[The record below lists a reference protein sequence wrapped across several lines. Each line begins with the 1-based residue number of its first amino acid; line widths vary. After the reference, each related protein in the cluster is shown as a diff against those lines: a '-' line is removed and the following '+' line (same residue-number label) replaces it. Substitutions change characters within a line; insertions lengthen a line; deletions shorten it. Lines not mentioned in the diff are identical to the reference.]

1 MAESETVGLDTGFFI
16 RLLEGD
22 EMAVKVW
29 EGVLDGELRALTSSL
44 VLFELRR
51 IFLKLGKSDRWGDVK
66 SAIVLNCEVVPIDIG
81 VAEEGASVSHGTG
94 LPAMDALIYTCVRNA
109 ERFYTTNGS
118 FEVLRRKK
126 KPRIVR
132 L

>member
-1 MAESETVGLDTGFFI
+1 MAKSETVGLDTGFFI
-16 RLLEGD
+16 RLLEGS
-22 EMAVKVW
+22 EEAVRLW
-29 EGVLDGELRALTSSL
+29 ERVIDGELKAITSTL

-51 IFLKLGKSDRWGDVK
+51 IFLKLGKSEEWDDVK

-94 LPAMDALIYTCVRNA
+94 LPAVDALIYTCIRNA
-109 ERFYTTNGS
+109 ERFYTTDRS
-118 FEVLRRKK
+118 FEVLRKK
-126 KPRIVR
+126 KPRVVR